1 MRNEYDFSNSK
12 KNPYA
17 AKLRK
22 QISIRID
29 TDTINYFKKLSESV
43 GMPYQ
48 VLMNLYL
55 SNCASSKKKLSMS
68 WK

>member
-1 MRNEYDFSNSK
+1 MRTEYNFSNSK

-29 TDTINYFKKLSESV
+29 TDTINYFKKLAADV

-48 VLMNLYL
+48 GLILNNVISFIRIERGTSY
-55 SNCASSKKKLSMS
+55 
-68 WK
+68 